1 MDISDY
7 FKPIEIE
14 WQNNLIDEDDN
25 YLGKIITQH
34 NQKSFPSLEN
44 TTVAIIGVP
53 DDRGSRINKG
63 SADAPDAVR
72 KKLYRLKQ
80 GNFKLSICDL
90 GNIRPGETLQD
101 TYSALSTIVAELI
114 KAGIMP
120 IILGGSQDLAY
131 AQYSA
136 YQKLEQTVNIVNIDS
151 HFDLGTT
158 HDEITSNTYLGKIIL
173 NKPNFLFN
181 FSNIGY
187 QSYFVGH
194 ESVEFMNKL
203 FFDVYRLGQV
213 RTNIEEAEP
222 IVRNADMLIFDIAS
236 VRQADAPGNRNSSP
250 NGFYGEEIC
259 QIIRYAGISDKLSSI
274 GFYEINPRFDINDQT
289 SHLVA
294 QALWYFL
301 EGYYH
306 RKKDQPGGNKRN
318 FIRYRVN
325 VKNTDHEIIFY
336 KSKKSDR
343 WWMEVPCQDSH
354 TRYQRHNLLPCS
366 YKDYLTALNEE
377 LPERWWQAF
386 QKLN

>member
-1 MDISDY
+1 MDISDF

-14 WQNNLIDEDDN
+14 WQDNLIDEDDN

-63 SADAPDAVR
+63 CADAPDAVR

-90 GNIRPGETLQD
+90 GNINPGETMQD
-101 TYSALSTIVAELI
+101 THSALSTILAELI
-114 KAGIMP
+114 KAGVMP
-120 IILGGSQDLAY
+120 VILGGSQDLAF

-158 HDEITSNTYLGKIIL
+158 NDEITSNTYLGKIIL
-173 NKPNFLFN
+173 HKPNYLFN
-181 FSNIGY
+181 YSNIGY

-194 ESVEFMNKL
+194 EAVELMNKL
-203 FFDVYRLGQV
+203 YFDVYRLGQV

-274 GFYEINPRFDINDQT
+274 GFYEINPGFDINDQT

-294 QALWYFL
+294 QAIWYFF

-306 RKKDQPGGNKRN
+306 RKKDQPGSNKRN
-318 FIRYRVN
+318 FTRYRVN
-325 VKNTDHEIIFY
+325 VKNTDHEIVFY

>member
-1 MDISDY
+1 MDISVF
-7 FKPIEIE
+7 FKPIDID
-14 WQNNLIDEDDN
+14 WQENLVDEDDTYMGN
-25 YLGKIITQH
+25 VIRQYSDT
-34 NQKSFPSLEN
+34 FPSLEE
-44 TTVAIIGVP
+44 VKIAIIGVP
-53 DDRGSRINKG
+53 EDRGSKINKG
-63 SADAPDAVR
+63 SVEAPDIIR

-80 GNFKLSICDL
+80 GNFKLTIVDL
-90 GNIRPGETLQD
+90 GNINPGATLQD
-101 TYSALSTIVAELI
+101 TYAALAGILVDLI

-120 IILGGSQDLAY
+120 VILGGSQDLAF

-158 HDEITSNTYLGKIIL
+158 IDEINSNTYLGKIIL
-173 NKPNFLFN
+173 NKPNYLFN
-181 FSNIGY
+181 YSNIGY

-194 ESVEFMNKL
+194 EAVEFMNKL
-203 FFDVYRLGQV
+203 YFDVYRLGQV
-213 RTNIEEAEP
+213 RANIEETEP
-222 IVRNADMLIFDIAS
+222 IVRNADIVLFDIAS

-250 NGFYGEEIC
+250 NGFSGEEIC

-294 QALWYFL
+294 QAIWYFL
-301 EGYYH
+301 EGFYH
-306 RKKDQPGGNKRN
+306 RKKDQPGGNKKH
-318 FIRYRVN
+318 FLRYRVN
-325 VKNTDHEIIFY
+325 VKNTDHEIVFY

-343 WWMEVPCQDSH
+343 WWMEVPCQDH
-354 TRYQRHNLLPCS
+354 QTRYQRHNLVPCS
-366 YKDYLTALNEE
+366 YQDYLTALNEE